1 MTSGKIG
8 LATERNLAGLGIVV
22 TRAQHQAEPLCRK
35 IEDAEGRAI
44 RLPMLEI
51 REVEYSAQLGTI
63 IDHLSNFHIAVF
75 ISSNAVRHAFRHMRS
90 RGVSFGHLRL
100 VAIGR
105 KTAQALEEA
114 GYQADIC
121 PQHGFTSEDL
131 LKLDELQS
139 LYGRQIVVFR
149 GEGGRELLAETLIA
163 RGAQVAYA
171 EVYQRVAPSIDQR
184 ALEQIFN
191 GGSFDLI
198 TISSAEGLKNLL
210 DIVGPEWALRLRQIP
225 LLVGGQRMLQIA
237 GDMGFNTII
246 NARDPSDEAIFE
258 GILQWSRQRRE
269 AHG

>member
-1 MTSGKIG
+1 
-8 LATERNLAGLGIVV
+8 
-22 TRAQHQAEPLCRK
+22 
-35 IEDAEGRAI
+35 
-44 RLPMLEI
+44 
-51 REVEYSAQLGTI
+51 
-63 IDHLSNFHIAVF
+63 
-75 ISSNAVRHAFRHMRS
+75 
-90 RGVSFGHLRL
+90 
-100 VAIGR
+100 
-105 KTAQALEEA
+105 
-114 GYQADIC
+114 
-121 PQHGFTSEDL
+121 
-131 LKLDELQS
+131 
-139 LYGRQIVVFR
+139 
-149 GEGGRELLAETLIA
+149 LLAETLIA

-225 LLVGGQRMLQIA
+225 LLVGGQRMLHIA